1 MRVSAVLCSMLV
13 ASGAFVA
20 TADVYRWVDANGSVH
35 YSDVPTQGAV
45 LIRSGSKA
53 IPQQRSNDSYAAQNS
68 ADAQRDRQAGIN
80 GAISDRLADE
90 NTARAV
96 QDDIAK
102 KRGEQCKEATKRY
115 DTSIASRRLYRPGAN
130 GERVYLSDA
139 EIDLARVQARAE
151 RDTACG
157 SSRR

>member
-1 MRVSAVLCSMLV
+1 MLV

-35 YSDVPTQGAV
+35 YSDVPNQGAV
-45 LIRSGSKA
+45 LIRGTSKN
-53 IPQQRSNDSYAAQNS
+53 IPQPRNDSYAAQNS
-68 ADAQRDRQAGIN
+68 AQSSSDAQRDRQAGID
-80 GAISDRLADE
+80 GAISDRLTQE

-115 DTSIASRRLYRPGAN
+115 DTSITSRRLYRQGAN

-139 EIDLARVQARAE
+139 EIDQARVQARAE